1 VSKSEPSVSNV
12 YTPGSG
18 AVNVNASSPAT
29 LPPQLPNRV
38 LSTSTVV
45 HRAVEL
51 RVEPLRGHRVAPLG
65 VLLDEGAEAVHL
77 GAGDL
82 DAGSHGLPLVPGLPS
97 LLREP
102 KGSGARGERIR

>member
-1 VSKSEPSVSNV
+1 MPSLVLESHA
-12 YTPGSG
+12 G
-18 AVNVNASSPAT
+18 ADRDDA
-29 LPPQLPNRV
+29 RRKV
-38 LSTSTVV
+38 LHD